1 MDNLTIEQRLERIE
15 ALLVEQKKVLNFAE
29 TAEYLSVSKSHLYK
43 MTSTMQIPHYK
54 PTGKRIYFKQEEL
67 ENWLLRNRIKTYD
80 EIDSEASNYIM
91 RNRFKF

>member
-1 MDNLTIEQRLERIE
+1 MDNLTIKQRLERIE

-43 MTSTMQIPHYK
+43 LTSTMQIPLYK
-54 PTGKRIYFKQEEL
+54 PNRERIYFKREEL

-80 EIDSEASNYIM
+80 EIDTEASNYIL
-91 RNRFKF
+91 RNRFIF